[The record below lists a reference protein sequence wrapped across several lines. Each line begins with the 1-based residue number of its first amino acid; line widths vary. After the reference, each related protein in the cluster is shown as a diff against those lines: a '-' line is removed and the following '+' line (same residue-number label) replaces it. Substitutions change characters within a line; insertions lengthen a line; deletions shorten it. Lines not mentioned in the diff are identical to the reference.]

1 MDIYVA
7 SIAINDSDP
16 TNRIVFSQIV
26 NRFMNDLDNNN
37 VKYDID
43 DLTDPR
49 DYEKFNSI
57 DEIPENHFL
66 KYYIENLKDNGNW
79 ASWMYDANVFAIA
92 YAGYMESTDIPLM

>member
-1 MDIYVA
+1 
-7 SIAINDSDP
+7 
-16 TNRIVFSQIV
+16 
-26 NRFMNDLDNNN
+26 MNDLNNNN